1 MNKTKILQVMPYNQ
15 VSFLLIC
22 FRYLAVVA
30 VFLATHLSIRAQDN
44 PLAKYL
50 EVPGAKTTLPVDSA
64 KVPFSLEFAQDAQK
78 RFENFHYQL
87 GGDHALYYNLNLS
100 EVLKSAV
107 SMPNE
112 LYKPLS
118 KKLHPHLGDKV
129 SFTVKEGELTLN
141 EYVVHPN
148 HRVQA
153 VVMIHKGKIVYESYP
168 GMNPTDLHAWMSPG
182 KTTVALVIAQLEAE
196 GKIDMSKEVVEY
208 LPDFKGTNWD
218 GITMIDAANM
228 ATALQLEET
237 MEAIVDPS
245 SIIVKFFSAE
255 FGSPNPSTG
264 KVDDWLEILKGA
276 EKIEGEDPGYRF
288 RYSSA
293 VTQTFVVIAERIE
306 DKTWAEIFQERV
318 WGNMTARSPMLHHLT
333 PDGTSVAHGLISTTA
348 EDFARFG
355 MLFTPSWEKAA
366 VRPVVSAEVL
376 KRLQT
381 AGSPEAYKRGAKYKD
396 QIEEFGES
404 PLMNSYQFDG
414 VFEDGALWKHGNLGQ
429 GIYIDP
435 ERDFVG
441 VYFSTNGYIPPYG
454 EDKMPGYLRRAAKYL
469 AGE

>member
-1 MNKTKILQVMPYNQ
+1 MKEKPVKRAGRISLCLIV
-15 VSFLLIC
+15 VIVLLTSTFIT
-22 FRYLAVVA
+22 Y
-30 VFLATHLSIRAQDN
+30 AQDN

-50 EVPGAKTTLPVDSA
+50 EVPGAKTTLPVSSA
-64 KVPFSLEFAQDAQK
+64 KVPFSLEFAQEAQK

-100 EVLKSAV
+100 EVLPTAV
-107 SMPNE
+107 SKSNVV
-112 LYKPLS
+112 YKPLE
-118 KKLHPHLGDKV
+118 KKLDPTVGDKV
-129 SFTVKEGELTLN
+129 SFKAKEGELSLN

-153 VVMIHKGKIVYESYP
+153 VVMIHKGKIVYETYP
-168 GMNPTDLHAWMSPG
+168 GMNPHDLHVWMSPG

-196 GKIDMSKEVVEY
+196 GKIDMNKEVTEY
-208 LPDFKGTNWD
+208 LPEFKGIHWD
-218 GITMIDAANM
+218 GIKMIDAANM

-237 MEAIVDPS
+237 LEAIVDPT

-276 EKIEGEDPGYRF
+276 EKIEGENPGYRF

-293 VTQTFVVIAERIE
+293 VTQIFVVIAERIE
-306 DKTWAEIFQERV
+306 NKTWAEIFEERV
-318 WGNMTARSPMLHHLT
+318 WGNMTARGPMLHNLT
-333 PDGTSVAHGLISTTA
+333 PDGTSVAHGLLSTTA
-348 EDFARFG
+348 EDFVRFG
-355 MLFTPSWEKAA
+355 MLFTPSWDKAA
-366 VRPVVSAEVL
+366 VKPVVSAEVL

-381 AGSPEAYKRGAKYKD
+381 AGDPEAFKRGAKYQGLVD
-396 QIEEFGES
+396 DFGEA
-404 PLMNSYQFDG
+404 PLMNSFQFDA

-454 EDKMPGYLRRAAKYL
+454 EDKLCGYLRRAAKFM

>member
-1 MNKTKILQVMPYNQ
+1 MPNNNRSH
-15 VSFLLIC
+15 VHSGL
-22 FRYLAVVA
+22 RYLSVIVVL
-30 VFLATHLSIRAQDN
+30 LATHLTITAQDN

-50 EVPGAKTTLPVDSA
+50 EVPGAKTTLPVSA
-64 KVPFSLEFAQDAQK
+64 AKESFALDFVQDAQK

-87 GGDHALYYNLNLS
+87 GGDHALYYNMYMS
-100 EVLKSAV
+100 EMLYTAV
-107 SMPNE
+107 SKPNAE
-112 LYKPLS
+112 YIPL
-118 KKLHPHLGDKV
+118 KKNLHQQLGDKV
-129 SFTVKEGELTLN
+129 SFTPKEGELTLN

-153 VVMIHKGKIVYESYP
+153 VVMVHKGKIVYETYP
-168 GMNPTDLHAWMSPG
+168 GMNPNDLHIWMSPG
-182 KTTVALVIAQLEAE
+182 KTTVALILAQLEEE
-196 GKIDMSKEVVEY
+196 GKIDMNKEVVDY
-208 LPDFKGTNWD
+208 LPEFKGTSWD
-218 GITMIDAANM
+218 GIKMIDAANM
-228 ATALQLEET
+228 ATGLQLEET
-237 MEAIVDPS
+237 MEAIVDPT

-255 FGSPNPSTG
+255 FGSPNPATG

-293 VTQTFVVIAERIE
+293 VTQIFVVIAERIE

-318 WGNMTARSPMLHHLT
+318 WGNMTARGPMLHNLT
-333 PDGTSVAHGLISTTA
+333 PDGTSVAHGLLSTTA

-355 MLFTPSWEKAA
+355 MLFTPSWDKAA
-366 VRPVVSAEVL
+366 VRPVVSDVVL
-376 KRLQT
+376 KRIQT

-435 ERDFVG
+435 ARDFVG
-441 VYFSTNGYIPPYG
+441 IYFSTNGYIAPYG

>member
-1 MNKTKILQVMPYNQ
+1 M
-15 VSFLLIC
+15 
-22 FRYLAVVA
+22 
-30 VFLATHLSIRAQDN
+30 H
-44 PLAKYL
+44 
-50 EVPGAKTTLPVDSA
+50 
-64 KVPFSLEFAQDAQK
+64 
-78 RFENFHYQL
+78 
-87 GGDHALYYNLNLS
+87 LYYNLNLS
-100 EVLKSAV
+100 EVLHTA
-107 SMPNE
+107 
-112 LYKPLS
+112 LS
-118 KKLHPHLGDKV
+118 KPNDTYRPLEKKLQPEIGDKV
-129 SFTVKEGELTLN
+129 SFTAKEGELTLN
-141 EYVVHPN
+141 QYVVHPN

-168 GMNPTDLHAWMSPG
+168 GMNPNDLHAWMSPG
-182 KTTVALVIAQLEAE
+182 KTTVALVLAQLEEE
-196 GKIDMSKEVVEY
+196 GKIDMNKEVVDY
-208 LPDFKGTNWD
+208 LPEFKGTNWD
-218 GITMIDAANM
+218 GIKMIDAANM

-237 MEAIVDPS
+237 MEAIVDPT

-255 FGSPNPSTG
+255 FGSPNPATG

-293 VTQTFVVIAERIE
+293 VTQIFVVIAERME
-306 DKTWAEIFQERV
+306 NKTWAEIFQERV
-318 WGNMTARSPMLHHLT
+318 WGNMTARGPMLHHLT
-333 PDGTSVAHGLISTTA
+333 PDGTSVAHGLLSTTA

-355 MLFTPSWEKAA
+355 MLFTPSWDKAA
-366 VRPVVSAEVL
+366 VKPVVSAEVL

-441 VYFSTNGYIPPYG
+441 MYFSSNGYIAPYG

>member
-1 MNKTKILQVMPYNQ
+1 MTGSRKM
-15 VSFLLIC
+15 FLFSLII
-22 FRYLAVVA
+22 
-30 VFLATHLSIRAQDN
+30 VFLIGNKMAYTQDN
-44 PLAKYL
+44 PLVKYL
-50 EVPGAKTTLPVDSA
+50 EVPGAKTTLPVSSA
-64 KVPFSLEFAQDAQK
+64 KAPFSLEFAQDAQK

-100 EVLKSAV
+100 EVLPTAV
-107 SMPNE
+107 SKPNE
-112 LYKPLS
+112 VYRALD
-118 KKLHPHLGDKV
+118 KKLHPELGDKV
-129 SFTVKEGELTLN
+129 SFTAKEGELTLN

-153 VVMIHKGKIVYESYP
+153 VVMVHKGKIVYETYP
-168 GMNPTDLHAWMSPG
+168 GMNPEDLHVWMSPG
-182 KTTVALVIAQLEAE
+182 KSTVGLVIAQMEAE
-196 GKIDMSKEVVEY
+196 GKIDMNKEVVYY
-208 LPDFKGTNWD
+208 LPEFKGTNWD
-218 GITMIDAANM
+218 GIKMIDAANM

-237 MEAIVDPS
+237 LEAIVDPT

-276 EKIEGEDPGYRF
+276 EKIEGEKPGYRF

-293 VTQTFVVIAERIE
+293 VTQIFVVIAERIE
-306 DKTWAEIFQERV
+306 NKTWAEIFEERV
-318 WGNMTARSPMLHHLT
+318 WGNMTARGPMLHNLT
-333 PDGTSVAHGLISTTA
+333 PDGTSVAHGLLNTTA

-355 MLFTPSWEKAA
+355 MLFTPSWGKAA
-366 VRPVVSAEVL
+366 VKPVVSPEVL

-381 AGSPEAYKRGAKYKD
+381 AGNPEAFQRGAKYKGLVD
-396 QIEEFGES
+396 DFGEA
-404 PLMNSYQFDG
+404 PLMNSFQFDA

-435 ERDFVG
+435 KRDFVG

-454 EDKMPGYLRRAAKYL
+454 EDKLCGYLRRVAKFL